1 MYKHAAN
8 VLIEFGFSLNC
19 LFHSQNEQTKNVETT

>member
-8 VLIEFGFSLNC
+8 VLIDSGFSLNC
-19 LFHSQNEQTKNVETT
+19 LFHSQNKQKNAETT